1 MFNFKHKITRYK
13 DFHQQCQASQASSL
27 FGKRKAGSHVPVGAR
42 SARLQKIP
50 GVDLAETMNS
60 QVHKETPKRDKIIYD
75 QYRSRG
81 PFLHGFWL
89 FIVKL
94 QKQNKITLI
103 EIRTRASS

>member
-1 MFNFKHKITRYK
+1 MSSQSGIFALWQKKGWITRPRGRPLGK
-13 DFHQQCQASQASSL
+13 AS
-27 FGKRKAGSHVPVGAR
+27 
-42 SARLQKIP
+42 KIP

-81 PFLHGFWL
+81 SFLHGFWL

-103 EIRTRASS
+103 EIWTRASS